1 MALRSRLGQLPF
13 GDQGLLISRRHYLG
27 SGGMAPLPL
36 MEDLEFVQRLR
47 QKGRIGCLG
56 LSVKV
61 NGRRWQRL
69 GVWETVLANRRLRHE
84 WRRGVRP
91 ELLARRYYG
100 GTVEEKGKEPS
111 NMETLTSGD
120 PPKRSQGAY
129 QKAQR
134 RFMGSSSQP
143 RLE

>member
-1 MALRSRLGQLPF
+1 MKRGSVGRGAQFVQGVMATDAPWLLLLHADLRLPRGWSATVRAALGGDELIAWAFDLSIEGRNPSLRLVELAVALRSRLGQLPF

-61 NGRRWQRL
+61 NGRRWQLL
-69 GVWETVLANRRLRHE
+69 GV
-84 WRRGVRP
+84 
-91 ELLARRYYG
+91 
-100 GTVEEKGKEPS
+100 
-111 NMETLTSGD
+111 
-120 PPKRSQGAY
+120 
-129 QKAQR
+129 
-134 RFMGSSSQP
+134 
-143 RLE
+143 